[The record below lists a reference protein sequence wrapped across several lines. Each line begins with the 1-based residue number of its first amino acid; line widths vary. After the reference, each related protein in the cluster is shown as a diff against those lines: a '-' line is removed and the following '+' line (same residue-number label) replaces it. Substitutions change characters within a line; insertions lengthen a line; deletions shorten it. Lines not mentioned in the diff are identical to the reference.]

1 MNYLSNPILFFFIS
15 AEQRRKQT
23 LDYLELYQEIL
34 TPAAAI
40 DIELFHIPGEGLFAV
55 FANSD
60 SGGGRNRGV
69 SGLYKWVEKNF
80 RLYQRLPTV
89 SAQSWCH
96 FKIGNNVS
104 TIFLYVLINFPLES
118 LGFRI
123 CLI

>member
-1 MNYLSNPILFFFIS
+1 MLASTNIFLQLLLIFTIS

-69 SGLYKWVEKNF
+69 SGLYIWVEKNF

-96 FKIGNNVS
+96 FKIRNNVS
-104 TIFLYVLINFPLES
+104 VMFFNLSIHFPQ
-118 LGFRI
+118 
-123 CLI
+123 